1 MENYSQR
8 TLIKTLLNKLKKS
21 FLVLRQEKELILHN
35 RLMIPMLLRHLPKNN
50 WQLYLTLS

>member
-35 RLMIPMLLRHLPKNN
+35 CLMIGMLLRHLPKNN